1 MYSMLSCLY
10 LYTLYIQARKQDRG
24 RRISITRS
32 ELYIHCNNP
41 TQIDCDKRFF
51 HLKVGML
58 NEFCKN
64 QDIGRGSNFHSLSTS
79 IAA

>member
-10 LYTLYIQARKQDRG
+10 LYTLYIQARNKTGDDG
-24 RRISITRS
+24 YLTRS
-32 ELYIHCNNP
+32 EIYIHCNNP